1 MLKYDERD
9 KKTTCLSATK
19 AVTLQ
24 LVKGLQRKQKL
35 TPIKYKC
42 KWRDIATTQKL
53 TSYDNDRETCVI
65 MQNDYQKAM
74 SFALDDK
81 MIGNFYYDTPSSVCV
96 WMVPYRKSPQKHS
109 NPKLFHN
116 FAKTIKTQRI

>member
-1 MLKYDERD
+1 
-9 KKTTCLSATK
+9 
-19 AVTLQ
+19 
-24 LVKGLQRKQKL
+24 
-35 TPIKYKC
+35 
-42 KWRDIATTQKL
+42 
-53 TSYDNDRETCVI
+53 

-74 SFALDDK
+74 SFRAKRRRVVERSEKSRVHKVGVTEILRYALDDK